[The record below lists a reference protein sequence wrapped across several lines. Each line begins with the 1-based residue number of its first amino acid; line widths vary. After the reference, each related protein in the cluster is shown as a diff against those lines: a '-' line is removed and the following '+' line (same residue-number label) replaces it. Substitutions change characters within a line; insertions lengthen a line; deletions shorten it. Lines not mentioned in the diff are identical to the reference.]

1 MKNLILPGKD
11 GGEDDLSD
19 IFSRYKKYRVYDE
32 QGRFIAI
39 YSYQKQ
45 RQLFRIEKMFF
56 DPDGK

>member
-1 MKNLILPGKD
+1 MIFPTFFL
-11 GGEDDLSD
+11 D
-19 IFSRYKKYRVYDE
+19 IKKYRVYDE